1 MKLRYIIYVI
11 VILCCF
17 GCTDAKIPAAESG
30 LVVEGWIENG
40 RHPIVIVTTS
50 VPTTTEYQD
59 WETLYDHLVRWA
71 KVTISD
77 GEQSVVLTGKYSDDY
92 FPPYIYTTARI
103 VGEVGKTYRLTVEYE
118 DMTATAVTSVPE
130 PVELEYIKVKEVE
143 AGYKIVAGIRDD
155 KSVKNYYRFFSMVE
169 GADSTYVPSLLGL
182 IDDSVLTDDVSEA
195 FVNGAYKAMTD
206 SIPRSPIQYL
216 KDDVVKIRF
225 CNMEEAVYNY
235 WTDFDDIAS
244 LSGNVFFPVNKKI
257 RSNVSSGMGCWA
269 GYGSSYYR
277 VSIADSLAQGR
288 VLPMEQ

>member
-1 MKLRYIIYVI
+1 MI
-11 VILCCF
+11 VCLCCF

-40 RHPIVIVTTS
+40 RHPVVIVTTS

-59 WETLYDHLVRWA
+59 WESLYDHLVRWA

-103 VGEVGKTYRLTVEYE
+103 MGEVGKTYWLTVEYE
-118 DMTATAVTSVPE
+118 GMVATAVTTIPE
-130 PVELEYIKVKEVE
+130 PVELEYVKVKAVE

-155 KSVKNYYRFFSMVE
+155 KTVKNYYRFFSMVE

-182 IDDSVLTDDVSEA
+182 IDDSVLTDDVNEA

-206 SIPRSPIQYL
+206 SISRSPIQYL
-216 KDDVVKIRF
+216 KDDVVRIRF
-225 CNMEEAVYNY
+225 CNMDEQVFNY
-235 WTDFDDIAS
+235 WMDYDDIAS
-244 LSGNVFFPVNKKI
+244 LAANPFFPVNKRI

>member
-1 MKLRYIIYVI
+1 MI
-11 VILCCF
+11 VCLCCF

-40 RHPIVIVTTS
+40 RHPVVIVTTS

-59 WETLYDHLVRWA
+59 WESLYDHLVRWA

-103 VGEVGKTYRLTVEYE
+103 MGEVGKTYWLTVEYE
-118 DMTATAVTSVPE
+118 DMVATAVTTVPE
-130 PVELEYIKVKEVE
+130 PVELEYVKVKEVE

-155 KSVKNYYRFFSMVE
+155 KTVKNYYRFFTMVE
-169 GADSTYVPSLLGL
+169 GVDSTYAPSLLGL
-182 IDDSVLTDDVSEA
+182 IDDAVLTEDVNEA
-195 FVNGAYKAMTD
+195 FVNGQYMAMTD
-206 SIPRSPIQYL
+206 SIKRPPTQYL
-216 KDDVVKIRF
+216 KDDVVRIRF
-225 CNMEEAVYNY
+225 SNMDEQAFNY
-235 WTDFDDIAS
+235 WTDYDDIAS
-244 LSGNVFFPVNKKI
+244 LAASPFFPVNKKI

-288 VLPMEQ
+288 VLPMEP

>member
-1 MKLRYIIYVI
+1 MRFRYIIYMI
-11 VILCCF
+11 VCLCCF

-40 RHPIVIVTTS
+40 RHPVVIVTTS

-59 WETLYDHLVRWA
+59 WESLYDHLVRWA

-103 VGEVGKTYRLTVEYE
+103 MGEVGKTYWLTVEYE
-118 DMTATAVTSVPE
+118 GMVATAVTTIPE
-130 PVELEYIKVKEVE
+130 PVELEYVKVKAVE

-155 KSVKNYYRFFSMVE
+155 KTVKNYYRFFSMVE

-182 IDDSVLTDDVSEA
+182 IDDSVLTDDVNEA

-206 SIPRSPIQYL
+206 SISRSPIQYL

-225 CNMEEAVYNY
+225 CNMEETAFNF
-235 WTDFDDIAS
+235 WTDYEDIAA
-244 LSGNVFFPVNKKI
+244 LSASPFFPVNKKI

>member
-1 MKLRYIIYVI
+1 MRLRYIIYMI

-40 RHPIVIVTTS
+40 RHPVVIVTTS

-59 WETLYDHLVRWA
+59 WESLYDHLVRWA

-118 DMTATAVTSVPE
+118 GMTATAVTSVPE

-182 IDDSVLTDDVSEA
+182 IDDSVLTDDVNEA

-225 CNMEEAVYNY
+225 CNMEETAFNY
-235 WTDFDDIAS
+235 WTDYEDIAA
-244 LSGNVFFPVNKKI
+244 LSASPFFPVNKKI

>member
-1 MKLRYIIYVI
+1 MI
-11 VILCCF
+11 VCLCCF

-40 RHPIVIVTTS
+40 RHPVVIVTTS

-59 WETLYDHLVRWA
+59 WESLYDHLVRWA

-103 VGEVGKTYRLTVEYE
+103 VGEVGKTYWLTVEYE

-130 PVELEYIKVKEVE
+130 PVELEYVKVKEVE

-155 KSVKNYYRFFSMVE
+155 KTVKNYYRFFTMVE
-169 GADSTYVPSLLGL
+169 GVDSTYAPSLLGL
-182 IDDSVLTDDVSEA
+182 IDDAVLKEDVNEA
-195 FVNGAYKAMTD
+195 FVNGQYVVMTD
-206 SIPRSPIQYL
+206 SIKRPPTQYL
-216 KDDVVKIRF
+216 KDDVVRIRF
-225 CNMEEAVYNY
+225 SNMDEQAFNY
-235 WTDFDDIAS
+235 WTDYDDIAS
-244 LSGNVFFPVNKKI
+244 LAASPFFPVNKRI

-288 VLPMEQ
+288 VLPMEP

>member
-1 MKLRYIIYVI
+1 MRLRYIIYMI

-40 RHPIVIVTTS
+40 RHPVVIVTTS

-59 WETLYDHLVRWA
+59 WESLYDHLVRWA

-77 GEQSVVLTGKYSDDY
+77 GEQSVVLTGKYSEDY

-103 VGEVGKTYRLTVEYE
+103 VGEVGKTYWLTVEYE

-130 PVELEYIKVKEVE
+130 PVELEYVKVKEVE

-182 IDDSVLTDDVSEA
+182 IDDSVLTDDVNEA

-206 SIPRSPIQYL
+206 SISRSPIQYL

-225 CNMEEAVYNY
+225 CNMEETAFNY
-235 WTDFDDIAS
+235 WTDYEDIAA
-244 LSGNVFFPVNKKI
+244 LSASPFFPVNKKI

-288 VLPMEQ
+288 VLPIEQ

>member
-1 MKLRYIIYVI
+1 MRLRYIIYMI

-40 RHPIVIVTTS
+40 RHPVVIVTTS

-59 WETLYDHLVRWA
+59 WESLYDHLVRWA

-103 VGEVGKTYRLTVEYE
+103 VGEVGKTYWLTVEYE

-130 PVELEYIKVKEVE
+130 PVELEYVKVKEVE

-155 KSVKNYYRFFSMVE
+155 KTVKNYYRFFTMVE
-169 GADSTYVPSLLGL
+169 GVDSTYAPSLLGL
-182 IDDSVLTDDVSEA
+182 IDDAVLKEDVNEA
-195 FVNGAYKAMTD
+195 FVNGQYVVMTD
-206 SIPRSPIQYL
+206 SIKRPPTQYL
-216 KDDVVKIRF
+216 KDDVVRIRF
-225 CNMEEAVYNY
+225 SNMDEQAFNY
-235 WTDFDDIAS
+235 WTDYDDIAS
-244 LSGNVFFPVNKKI
+244 LAASPFFPVNKRI